1 MFVHVVFMK
10 FKDSTVIQTAKIR
23 LEELQDTVPS
33 IVELE
38 VGIDIL
44 HSQRSKDLVL
54 ITRFK
59 DQAGYQRY
67 AVDPNHQVVL
77 TWLKTQL
84 IESSTVDYIQ

>member
-10 FKDSTVIQTAKIR
+10 FKDSTVIPTAKIR
-23 LEELQDTVPS
+23 LEELRDTVPS

-44 HSQRSKDLVL
+44 HTKRSKDLVL

-59 DQAGYQRY
+59 DQAGYERY
-67 AVDPNHQVVL
+67 VVDTNHQVVL
-77 TWLKTQL
+77 AWLKTQL

>member
-1 MFVHVVFMK
+1 MK
-10 FKDSTVIQTAKIR
+10 FKDSKAIPTAKAR
-23 LEELQDTVPS
+23 LEALKGTVSS

-67 AVDPNHQVVL
+67 SVDPNHQVVL
-77 TWLKTQL
+77 AWLKTQL

>member
-10 FKDSTVIQTAKIR
+10 FKDSTVIPTAKIR
-23 LEELQDTVPS
+23 LEELRDTVPS

-44 HSQRSKDLVL
+44 HTKRSKDLVL

-59 DQAGYQRY
+59 DQAGYERY
-67 AVDPNHQVVL
+67 VVDPNHQVVL
-77 TWLKTQL
+77 AWLKTQL